1 MIGVF
6 THFPRLLHLSF
17 TFFLVAIVRCGKTLV
32 IHDNRVRRRNIKTL
46 LFVCFSNRIIL
57 GDVEEISIANL
68 KALNNPSGICGH
80 VFKPGE
86 ATYTCK

>member
-46 LFVCFSNRIIL
+46 LFVCLKVERMRQNIKRADEIL
-57 GDVEEISIANL
+57 PA
-68 KALNNPSGICGH
+68 
-80 VFKPGE
+80 GE
-86 ATYTCK
+86 PML